1 MRNMPYPLG
10 LGDAAQD
17 AILAV
22 IAAGGPCLQANVML
36 VCAAQAALGVKVD
49 GKWGTDTSTA
59 ARSRMPNAPAGCSP
73 RPTWWAPVGQS
84 SCPIVPSA
92 ATIPTAVSPTV
103 TPALAPAAVIAL
115 GAIDPCQ
122 QANVGIVCAAQKALG
137 VSVDGKYG
145 TDTATAARR
154 VFAGAPPACSP
165 RPSWWAPVGSSNC
178 GSTVLPPVS
187 APVPV
192 PATASVAVPAA
203 VAALASVNPC
213 LQTNVAIVYAAQKA
227 LGVAQ
232 DGKYGTDT
240 AAAARR
246 ILPSAPA
253 ACSPRPT
260 WWAPVGVVNP
270 IVPGAATPPAPTAV
284 VVPTK
289 LPPVPTTTPV
299 IPGSTPES
307 RGPANQIPAPSYT
320 PPGTPATPPS
330 SSGST
335 APVVVAPAPAE
346 KKGLSTGAMVVGA
359 LGVVAVI
366 GVTAVALSKK
376 GARGARGKRGQRG
389 PVRRKKSHKRRK

>member
-59 ARSRMPNAPAGCSP
+59 ARSRVPNAPAGCSP

-122 QANVGIVCAAQKALG
+122 QANVAIVCAAQKALG

-203 VAALASVNPC
+203 VAALATVNPC
-213 LQTNVAIVYAAQKA
+213 LQTNVAIVYAAQTA
-227 LGVAQ
+227 LGVAK

-253 ACSPRPT
+253 ACSPRPS

-270 IVPGAATPPAPTAV
+270 IVPGAATPPPATTV
-284 VVPTK
+284 VVPSPVA
-289 LPPVPTTTPV
+289 LPSIPSIPSAPTSTPSVPSTTPTT
-299 IPGSTPES
+299 
-307 RGPANQIPAPSYT
+307 PAAQP
-320 PPGTPATPPS
+320 

-335 APVVVAPAPAE
+335 TPVVVAPAPAE
-346 KKGLSTGAMVVGA
+346 KKGLSTGAMVVGGLA
-359 LGVVAVI
+359 LVAVV